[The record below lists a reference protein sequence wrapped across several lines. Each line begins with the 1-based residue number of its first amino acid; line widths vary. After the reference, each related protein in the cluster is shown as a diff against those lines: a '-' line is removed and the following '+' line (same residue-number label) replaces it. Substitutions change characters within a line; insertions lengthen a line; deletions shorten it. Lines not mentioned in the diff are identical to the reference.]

1 MKLPAFEYAVPET
14 LAEAV
19 ASLAAGGG
27 TAKAISGG
35 QSLLPTLAFRLA
47 TPPLL
52 VDLRKLPGLD
62 RITLGE
68 DGVRLGAKV
77 RRRDTEDGARV
88 AAKQSLALGAAVKYA
103 ILPGEGRDE
112 AVALEDRPVETERLE
127 RLECGESR
135 LDGGPKLMPARRV
148 DDADCV

>member
-1 MKLPAFEYAVPET
+1 MKLPAFEYASPET

-19 ASLAAGGG
+19 VLLAAGGG

-35 QSLLPTLAFRLA
+35 QSLLPTMAFRLA
-47 TPPLL
+47 TPTLL

-77 RRRDTEDGARV
+77 RCKA
-88 AAKQSLALGAAVKYA
+88 
-103 ILPGEGRDE
+103 
-112 AVALEDRPVETERLE
+112 
-127 RLECGESR
+127 
-135 LDGGPKLMPARRV
+135 
-148 DDADCV
+148 